1 MQRNDGEVPKMPLQH
16 HMHRFELRYESLA
29 NAGRALCFPC
39 DEEGHVPLDD
49 LSERALTN
57 LLFVRA
63 AVGRDYAYPRI
74 RPHEGSDS

>member
-1 MQRNDGEVPKMPLQH
+1 MQLHNDLLP
-16 HMHRFELRYESLA
+16 FELRYESLS

-39 DEEGHVPLDD
+39 DEGGHVPLDT
-49 LSERALTN
+49 LSERARTN

-74 RPHEGSDS
+74 CSTTAQNA